1 MINESNLVGC
11 HSGSSDNFQMI
22 EVSNGKEII
31 KSIHYNQFVKV
42 G

>member
-1 MINESNLVGC
+1 MINDSHLVSC

-22 EVSNGKEII
+22 EVSNGKQII
-31 KSIHYNQFVKV
+31 KSIHYKQFVRV